1 MQHRMVKILMLEDD
15 VRLRTVI
22 VRSLQR
28 AGHTVDVA
36 GTIEEA
42 RWYVAEST
50 HDVLILDVMLPDGDG
65 FTMCRDL
72 RAAGDWSPV
81 LMLTARDAVVDRV
94 RGLDVGADDYLI
106 KPFAFVELE
115 ARLRALDR
123 RGPVPRHTS
132 ISVGSLEIDPATHRA
147 RLGSRELRLTA
158 REFALLELFARHV
171 DEVLSRSMI
180 LDQVWDWAFDGDQR
194 IIDVYVRMLRKVM
207 GSGPGAPRIETVR
220 GVGYALRRAQ
230 DAGHRT

>member
-1 MQHRMVKILMLEDD
+1 MCAVKILMLEDD
-15 VRLRTVI
+15 VRLRTVV

-36 GTIEEA
+36 GTVEEA
-42 RWYVAEST
+42 RWYVEESD

-65 FTMCRDL
+65 FTLCREL
-72 RAAGDWSPV
+72 RASGDWSPV

-132 ISVGSLEIDPATHRA
+132 ITVGPLVIDPAAHRA
-147 RLGSRELRLTA
+147 RIQSRDLKLTA

-171 DEVLSRSMI
+171 DEVLSRSAI

-194 IIDVYVRMLRKVM
+194 IIDVYVRLLRKAIGT
-207 GSGPGAPRIETVR
+207 GSGVPQIETVR
-220 GVGYALRRAQ
+220 GVGYVLRPAHDGERP
-230 DAGHRT
+230 T